1 MEEANPTQLNPEPTA
16 PRVSRAKSTVVVAF
30 AAVIGAFLG
39 YVILLEWHQH
49 VYPTQLGRGQT
60 ANPNT
65 TAAGR
70 ASVDQFNKQ
79 KCLDDVSFYI
89 SETCDKFR
97 SEIPLTPETVRELV
111 HKIRW
116 KESPTHGNH
125 FNRRLILSTGA

>member
-1 MEEANPTQLNPEPTA
+1 MDQTNPTPLNAEPTA
-16 PRVSRAKSTVVVAF
+16 PRASRAKSAVVVAF

-39 YVILLEWHQH
+39 YAILLVWHQH
-49 VYPTQLGRGQT
+49 VVYPTQLGRGQT

-79 KCLDDVSFYI
+79 PKCLDDFSFYI

-97 SEIPLTPETVRELV
+97 SEIPLTPERVRQLV
-111 HKIRW
+111 DKIRW
-116 KESPTHGNH
+116 KSPQHTG
-125 FNRRLILSTGA
+125 IISTDV